1 MQTAV
6 YNGSI
11 QRKFIKAIFLLI
23 SFIVLSG
30 YIFFVGWYVY
40 KQKDDRIYLA
50 QSMTKVLSQDF
61 VRLVLLDDINTATD
75 ITTKLQALSN
85 IQKVIL
91 YNKQK

>member
-1 MQTAV
+1 MQTSV
-6 YNGSI
+6 YSGSI
-11 QRKFIKAIFLLI
+11 QKKFIKAIFLLI

-30 YIFFVGWYVY
+30 YIFFVSWYVY

-75 ITTKLQALSN
+75 ITTK
-85 IQKVIL
+85 
-91 YNKQK
+91 